1 MVKNQLIFVYSLKCL
16 KRTIMYI
23 LIYVEQLMSI
33 LITNTGDIYDPVFP
47 FLLEIHDVT
56 TRIRNLLNEF
66 NIIRF

>member
-1 MVKNQLIFVYSLKCL
+1 
-16 KRTIMYI
+16 MYI

-47 FLLEIHDVT
+47 VPTTPIVEIHDVT
-56 TRIRNLLNEF
+56 TRIRNLLNEY